1 MLRARH
7 PKEVAGSLY
16 AAELN
21 YLTGWEV
28 AGG

>member
-1 MLRARH
+1 MLRAH
-7 PKEVAGSLY
+7 PKEAAGSFY